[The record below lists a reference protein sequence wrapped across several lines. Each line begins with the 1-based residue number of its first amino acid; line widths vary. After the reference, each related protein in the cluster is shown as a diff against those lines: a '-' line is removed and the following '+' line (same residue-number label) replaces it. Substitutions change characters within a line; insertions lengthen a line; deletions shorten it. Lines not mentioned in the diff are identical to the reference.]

1 VSSANKLA
9 QTKQK
14 IEHLNQELAT
24 IKQSAQPM
32 PELINT
38 TNVLRTNEYLTQL
51 NEKNA
56 QIISS
61 YEAYAKELEFFLSA
75 VLERKLALLKKTH
88 ARLQR
93 ATKKKSKRKR
103 TKKSRKRKQTKKRRS
118 SKKRRR

>member
-1 VSSANKLA
+1 MSSENKLA

-14 IEHLNQELAT
+14 IERLNQELAT

-51 NEKNA
+51 NEKNT

-61 YEAYAKELEFFLSA
+61 YEEYAKELETLLSS
-75 VLERKLALLKKTH
+75 VLERKLTFLKKTH